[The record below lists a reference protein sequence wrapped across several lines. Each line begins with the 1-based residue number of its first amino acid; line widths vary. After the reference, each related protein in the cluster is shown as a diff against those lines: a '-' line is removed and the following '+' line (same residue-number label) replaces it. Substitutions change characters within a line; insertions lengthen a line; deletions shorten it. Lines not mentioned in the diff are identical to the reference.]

1 MKGRQTGDQ
10 RQLFYAFNLDD
21 RIAGHHLLRRVNPV
35 TRVLAL

>member
-21 RIAGHHLLRRVNPV
+21 RIAEHHLPV
-35 TRVLAL
+35 VTPVLAL